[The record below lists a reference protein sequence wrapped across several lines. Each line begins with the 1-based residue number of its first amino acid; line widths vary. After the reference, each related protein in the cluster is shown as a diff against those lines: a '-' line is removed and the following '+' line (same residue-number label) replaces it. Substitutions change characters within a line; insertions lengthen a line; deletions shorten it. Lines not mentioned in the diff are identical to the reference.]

1 MNSYFSSTWG
11 IEEEEE
17 QAFYFV
23 LYFSGKFKG
32 KTKRGGQGGRILDRL
47 GLGIVQ

>member
-11 IEEEEE
+11 IEEEEEE

-32 KTKRGGQGGRILDRL
+32 KTKRGGRILDRL